1 MASPPQ
7 RRMRAI
13 GAHLLAGAAQP
24 PHGRGRSP
32 SPAFAAGGGGVACGI
47 LTEAT
52 GDHLGGFLNGFA
64 TADGVGSVSVADIT
78 EGAQFDAVRKAI
90 PPERLGGFYLEPAAM
105 LAERAPALTLVTAE
119 AHRSAPLVR
128 AALESGSHVL
138 LEKPGCANLAEFEE
152 LCDLAD
158 EKGLTLMLAMATR
171 ANPAVVKAKELID
184 AGYLGVPYSAT
195 MDWIADQTR
204 LTREAHLYPPE
215 QGGDLSWCAP
225 LTVCPASSRL
235 RPLLASRDRAHIM
248 QEIRPR
254 QVARGQA
261 DLPRHALHRRA
272 AVAGRRHD
280 RLHGRPHQQRRGLRH
295 SERGRGRR
303 QLP

>member
-1 MASPPQ
+1 MAPPPQ

-24 PHGRGRSP
+24 PHGRSP
-32 SPAFAAGGGGVACGI
+32 APAFAASGGGVACGI

-90 PPERLGGFYLEPAAM
+90 PPERLGGFYTQPGVM

-138 LEKPGCANLAEFEE
+138 LEKPGCANLAEFEQ

-225 LTVCPASSRL
+225 LTPSSE
-235 RPLLASRDRAHIM
+235 DRH
-248 QEIRPR
+248 
-254 QVARGQA
+254 
-261 DLPRHALHRRA
+261 LTHLSAL
-272 AVAGRRHD
+272 
-280 RLHGRPHQQRRGLRH
+280 
-295 SERGRGRR
+295 
-303 QLP
+303 